1 MLSEAAVFDD
11 APMKR
16 CYLDVFCDDVTYHAK
31 ELKALSDTVSKSLC
45 RSEKLPEPKQA
56 ASGAFEKHKLKRKA
70 ISSTAQDLLT
80 MSQMYIDK

>member
-45 RSEKLPEPKQA
+45 RSEKLPEPK
-56 ASGAFEKHKLKRKA
+56 
-70 ISSTAQDLLT
+70 
-80 MSQMYIDK
+80 